1 MSGEGGTSAA
11 PAPVVTGGDDYVEE
25 QLLRDLVGDREALRE
40 VEMGEDSGSEL
51 SELESSRM
59 ETEEEEEWEGKNR
72 GRPNFA
78 RAAAGVGQRQSTQE
92 FFRRGAAFSRGEL
105 NIFDTPGKTPMR
117 GALARSLSAAAS
129 SSPQQVGMAETPNFA
144 KEPSEEVE
152 MEVERGA
159 RLEGSKGVEGMDV
172 AVVDWAEEVANQ
184 EEEERAA
191 TPTPTPARWATPT
204 PAPVTPTKG
213 SKRMALG
220 TPKPGRHYRSRAARP
235 APIGFAAQS
244 ALEQI
249 LGAVAGME
257 KKMEE
262 KVAGLEARM
271 MEGMGARAAEEEE
284 REKRAAVRLLADA
297 EEREKRIA
305 SRLLALD
312 AIETELTQKGQ
323 WEIKQWT
330 DLAALLERRRV
341 EIREI
346 AEMVA
351 RLVRDAVA
359 PPQAPAPHVPS
370 APAVP
375 QPMEGVVATPA
386 QEPGPELAG
395 GGENMEGVEREGL
408 FASRHAPALGEP
420 TLTAQGAPEG
430 KGEEKEKKEKGK
442 GKAVQTATPP
452 AEGRARRQQRRQAAV
467 NAAMVATRGPG
478 GSAPVDPEA
487 PGDGGSG
494 EGASKEKGGG
504 GEGGGGREGGGE
516 GRGAR
521 EEKGG

>member
-1 MSGEGGTSAA
+1 
-11 PAPVVTGGDDYVEE
+11 
-25 QLLRDLVGDREALRE
+25 
-40 VEMGEDSGSEL
+40 
-51 SELESSRM
+51 
-59 ETEEEEEWEGKNR
+59 
-72 GRPNFA
+72 
-78 RAAAGVGQRQSTQE
+78 
-92 FFRRGAAFSRGEL
+92 
-105 NIFDTPGKTPMR
+105 
-117 GALARSLSAAAS
+117 
-129 SSPQQVGMAETPNFA
+129 
-144 KEPSEEVE
+144 
-152 MEVERGA
+152 
-159 RLEGSKGVEGMDV
+159 
-172 AVVDWAEEVANQ
+172 
-184 EEEERAA
+184 
-191 TPTPTPARWATPT
+191 
-204 PAPVTPTKG
+204 
-213 SKRMALG
+213 MALG
-220 TPKPGRHYRSRAARP
+220 TPKPGRHHRSRAARA
-235 APIGFAAQS
+235 APIGFAAQL

-262 KVAGLEARM
+262 KVARLEARM
-271 MEGMGARAAEEEE
+271 MEGMGARAAEEKE
-284 REKRAAVRLLADA
+284 REIRAAARLLADA
-297 EEREKRIA
+297 EEREERIA

-504 GEGGGGREGGGE
+504 GEGGGGREGGRE

-521 EEKGG
+521 EEEGG